1 MELQEENPLVQ
12 RTLNNGG
19 EIVENV
25 FKTAEKALAKY
36 GMDLMFFG
44 HGDACHDNMQEQW
57 FKDIPFNSS
66 ELYYIKL
73 AHNLTDLSYITKE
86 WRNSIKKV

>member
-1 MELQEENPLVQ
+1 MENTLVQ

-57 FKDIPFNSS
+57 FKDIPFNTS

-73 AHNLTDLSYITKE
+73 AHQLTDLSYITNE

>member
-1 MELQEENPLVQ
+1 MENILVE

-19 EIVENV
+19 EIVERV

-73 AHNLTDLSYITKE
+73 AHQLTDLSYITNE
-86 WRNSIKKV
+86 WRNSIRKA